1 MAYNIIELLNNFAK
15 DNQYDIISLYGNN
28 IEFIKSYIPTVIEL
42 ITKSGS
48 IIYKNKEIPLY
59 EQDIPIEIKKKTVK
73 RILSEDY
80 FLNKSKFAYIVQD
93 NTMFPKYQKGYTVI
107 AMECNE
113 NEEIGDLII
122 SINNNKP
129 ILRKVSFKNDIAIIE
144 SYNQEI
150 ATETYNKNEIKILG
164 KIIEVRFF

>member
-1 MAYNIIELLNNFAK
+1 
-15 DNQYDIISLYGNN
+15 
-28 IEFIKSYIPTVIEL
+28 
-42 ITKSGS
+42 
-48 IIYKNKEIPLY
+48 
-59 EQDIPIEIKKKTVK
+59 
-73 RILSEDY
+73 
-80 FLNKSKFAYIVQD
+80 
-93 NTMFPKYQKGYTVI
+93 
-107 AMECNE
+107 MECNE